1 MRFFLKGAA
10 LSNKALPSCLFFVL
24 FGASAAFAQNQPQ
37 KPAANPANN
46 ASQSDSQTQ
55 STQPKGTV
63 IFSRSAASEENADQS
78 NTPTKPAVSIS
89 QKPTQ
94 SEEARK
100 AQLLAEAAANPIRDA
115 ERITALALDL
125 HLQTAEQALAARSE
139 VKVQNA
145 GPTPLKEIRLQISST
160 LHWESARLNSAT
172 AAQAIPFTQVRIQS
186 DADHS
191 GALNEIILS
200 LAEPLVPGAT
210 IELGLRYAGA
220 VPQAADRLTA
230 IGTPD
235 ALAQQ
240 SDWDRISTAFTGL
253 RGFGNVAWF
262 PVASSPVFLG
272 DGARLFEV
280 LAEHRKRQASSKFSL
295 QLTVEY
301 PPGMPP
307 SIAVVNG
314 HEVALTLTNANSDS
328 EVAGIAR
335 ANFESTALGFDE
347 PSLFLSRRTLHD
359 IGKLRVWTVNSDEV
373 ADSDTIQPWTIAAT
387 DIEPLL
393 ISWLGAR
400 PTARLTILEL
410 PEAGDAPFESGAL
423 LATPLAPDAG
433 PAQLDG
439 LERTL
444 AHALT
449 HAWIQAQSPA
459 LRPPWLN
466 EGLAN
471 FMATLWVEK
480 QHGRDV
486 ALRMLDGGLGA
497 LAIAEPESPG
507 AGDGD
512 PLANAVQPAYARTK
526 ATYVFWML
534 RDLIGDGPL
543 ATALSSELKGTD
555 TAAVNANFEEQLKL
569 AVKDKDLAW
578 FFKDWIDADH
588 GLPDLSIVG
597 FFPNKASTPGSWIVA
612 VDIANNGYAAA
623 QVKLTIRSDSTSLSQ
638 RVLVPARGK
647 VTPRILILGKPQAVQ
662 VNDGTVPETQAT
674 IHVKTLE

>member
-1 MRFFLKGAA
+1 MRFFLKGA
-10 LSNKALPSCLFFVL
+10 LLPCSLVMIL
-24 FGASAAFAQNQPQ
+24 FGACAAFAQNQPQ
-37 KPAANPANN
+37 KPVPNPAGN
-46 ASQSDSQTQ
+46 APQKDSQ
-55 STQPKGTV
+55 TQPKGTV
-63 IFSRSAASEENADQS
+63 IFSRSATSDANSDQS
-78 NTPTKPAVSIS
+78 NAPAKPEDSTTLKTKA
-89 QKPTQ
+89 Q
-94 SEEARK
+94 SEEALK
-100 AQLLAEAAANPIRDA
+100 KQLAAEAAANPIRDA
-115 ERITALALDL
+115 ERVTALALDL
-125 HLQTAEQALAARSE
+125 HLQTAAQGLAARAD
-139 VKVQNA
+139 VKVQNVGA
-145 GPTPLKEIRLQISST
+145 SPLKEIRLQISST
-160 LHWESARLNSAT
+160 LHWESAGLKSAT
-172 AAQAIPFTQVRIQS
+172 GERTISFAQVRIQS

-191 GALNEIILS
+191 GALNEIVLQ
-200 LAEPLVPGAT
+200 LTEPLVPGAT
-210 IELGLRYAGA
+210 IELDLRYAGA
-220 VPQAADRLTA
+220 IPQAADRLTA

-240 SDWDRISTAFTGL
+240 SDWDRISTDFTGL

-272 DGARLFEV
+272 DGARLFDV
-280 LAEHRKRQASSKFSL
+280 LADHRKRQAASKFNL

-301 PPGMPP
+301 PPGNAP
-307 SIAVVNG
+307 SIAVING
-314 HEVALTLTNANSDS
+314 HEVALTLTDDNSDS
-328 EVAGIAR
+328 DVAGIAR
-335 ANFESTALGFDE
+335 ANFEADTLGFDE
-347 PSLFLSRRTLHD
+347 PSLFLARRTLHNID
-359 IGKLRVWTVNSDEV
+359 KLRVWTVNPDEV
-373 ADSDTIQPWTIAAT
+373 ADADTIQPWTIAAT
-387 DIEPLL
+387 DVEPLL
-393 ISWLGAR
+393 IQWLGR
-400 PTARLTILEL
+400 RSTARLTILEL

-423 LATPLAPDAG
+423 LATPLASDAG

-459 LRPPWLN
+459 VRPPWLN

-486 ALRMLDGGLGA
+486 ALRVLDAGLGA

-512 PLANAVQPAYARTK
+512 PLVNAVQPAYARTK

-543 ATALSSELKGTD
+543 ATALSRELKGAD
-555 TAAVNANFEEQLKL
+555 PAAVNANFEEQLRD
-569 AVKDKDLAW
+569 AAKDKELTW

-588 GLPDLSIVG
+588 GLPDLSITG
-597 FFPNKASTPGSWIVA
+597 FFPNQASTPGSWIVA
-612 VDIANNGYAAA
+612 VDITNKGYSAA
-623 QVKLTIRSDSTSLSQ
+623 QVKLTVRSDSSSISQ

-647 VTPRILILGKPQAVQ
+647 VTPRILLLGKPEAVQ

-674 IHVKTLE
+674 VHVKTLE